1 MEYEVWNMENR
12 MQGNQV
18 IVRTPVSD
26 YYNSLDIEAFSQE
39 MDKLEVK
46 EVDKK
51 RTWGMP
57 RKRGVEK
64 EILAR

>member
-1 MEYEVWNMENR
+1 M
-12 MQGNQV
+12 
-18 IVRTPVSD
+18 TTT
-26 YYNSLDIEAFSQE
+26 SLDIEGFSSE

-46 EVDKK
+46 EVDEK

-64 EILAR
+64 ESTARILAR